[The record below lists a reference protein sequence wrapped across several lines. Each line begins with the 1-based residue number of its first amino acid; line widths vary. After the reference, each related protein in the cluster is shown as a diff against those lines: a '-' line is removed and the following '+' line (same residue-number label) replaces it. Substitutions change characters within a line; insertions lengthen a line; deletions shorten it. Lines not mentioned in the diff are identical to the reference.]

1 MPSICLAIWKTSSPS
16 GDTVVNSSFYAS
28 DFARQTTGFAMHLAL
43 LQAAFC
49 LLGLSRLS
57 FPLQGIV
64 NFEPPGFS
72 CAASPTCPFY
82 HQVSGL
88 HWLLSAN
95 SMPAPPKPNSCTSC
109 TSDIHKQSEQ
119 NNHCHYILQ
128 TDGPA
133 RLELPRHPGIVGDP
147 LRIISA

>member
-16 GDTVVNSSFYAS
+16 GETVMNSSFYAS
-28 DFARQTTGFAMHLAL
+28 DFADRRQALPCTWYYCRQPFASWTSVV
-43 LQAAFC
+43 F
-49 LLGLSRLS
+49 S

-88 HWLLSAN
+88 HWLFSAN
-95 SMPAPPKPNSCTSC
+95 SMPAPPRPDSCTSC
-109 TSDIHKQSEQ
+109 TSDIHEQSEQ

-128 TDGPA
+128 TDVPA
-133 RLELPRHPGIVGDP
+133 RLELPTHPGIVGDP